1 MQIYGCAIFR
11 TFFGEKA
18 HAKQTPNPNPLSRS
32 NEGHSGIKVSSP
44 SSQKTTRDIP
54 IYVWLQRKHIHI
66 ETIQVFVLTA
76 IPLLLISLSFHADLW
91 LCHLPNIFW

>member
-32 NEGHSGIKVSSP
+32 KGMRPIYQITINQEAVDVDCRVP
-44 SSQKTTRDIP
+44 PIP
-54 IYVWLQRKHIHI
+54 ILTGILANAFPYWLSGLFPQTQPTGPGGAGNRTRNFIH
-66 ETIQVFVLTA
+66 
-76 IPLLLISLSFHADLW
+76 P
-91 LCHLPNIFW
+91 PP